1 MNSSCTVVESS
12 LDLNTPNFLTLDDIF
27 GKPAPSDAYVGLPHS
42 ELLYSNPNYYKK
54 EKRNGWKF
62 DVYYSDAPKLCR
74 YLEEGIINVCVGGGY
89 NKIYCGQC
97 IWELYGTPR
106 MKGLVPHVV
115 SSSYSCLY
123 KIVVE
128 EHKQETSDKDN
139 GHHNPRYCIKVIRMG
154 VETEDLN
161 IHKYFLKHMN
171 MKQT

>member
-1 MNSSCTVVESS
+1 
-12 LDLNTPNFLTLDDIF
+12 
-27 GKPAPSDAYVGLPHS
+27 
-42 ELLYSNPNYYKK
+42 
-54 EKRNGWKF
+54 
-62 DVYYSDAPKLCR
+62 
-74 YLEEGIINVCVGGGY
+74 
-89 NKIYCGQC
+89 
-97 IWELYGTPR
+97 

-128 EHKQETSDKDN
+128 EHKQETSDEDN

>member
-74 YLEEGIINVCVGGGY
+74 YLEEGIINV
-89 NKIYCGQC
+89 
-97 IWELYGTPR
+97 YGNFMER
-106 MKGLVPHVV
+106 QG
-115 SSSYSCLY
+115 
-123 KIVVE
+123 
-128 EHKQETSDKDN
+128 
-139 GHHNPRYCIKVIRMG
+139 
-154 VETEDLN
+154 
-161 IHKYFLKHMN
+161 
-171 MKQT
+171 